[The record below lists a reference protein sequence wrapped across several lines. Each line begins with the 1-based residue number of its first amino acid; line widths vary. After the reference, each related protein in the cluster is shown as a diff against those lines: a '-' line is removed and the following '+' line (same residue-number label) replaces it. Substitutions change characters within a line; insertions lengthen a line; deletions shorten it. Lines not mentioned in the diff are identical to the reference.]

1 MGPETESDALQ
12 PRRSGGKGL
21 TGQAQAEAARS
32 AGPWWRGR
40 ALIVLKRVLWWAGL
54 VLLLPAPAA
63 LHNEDAVYGFF
74 ASLPPRLDTSTGDVD
89 RFLLMLTLTEERIL
103 ATLVAGFVCWALCA
117 VLGVV
122 VLLRES
128 DRPAPRHSVWRVV
141 RRLTIVIVSTVFLLA
156 GVLVG
161 LLCNVGIDL
170 YYNPI
175 P

>member
-1 MGPETESDALQ
+1 MGLETENDALQ

-21 TGQAQAEAARS
+21 TGQVQAEEARS

-117 VLGVV
+117 ILGVV
-122 VLLRES
+122 VLLRGS
-128 DRPAPRHSVWRVV
+128 VRPAPRHPVWRVA
-141 RRLTIVIVSTVFLLA
+141 RGLIVGLVSVVFLLSA
-156 GVLVG
+156 SFVG
-161 LLCNVGIDL
+161 LVLMIGVHV
-170 YYNPI
+170 
-175 P
+175 

>member
-32 AGPWWRGR
+32 AGSWWRGR

-63 LHNEDAVYGFF
+63 FYDWKAVPRFF
-74 ASLPPRLDTSTGDVD
+74 ASLPPRLDTSTTDAD
-89 RFLLMLTLTEERIL
+89 RLFLMMTLTEERIL

-128 DRPAPRHSVWRVV
+128 DRPAPRRSVWRVV

>member
-1 MGPETESDALQ
+1 MDPETENNALQ
-12 PRRSGGKGL
+12 PRRSGEKGL
-21 TGQAQAEAARS
+21 TGQAQAEEARS

-103 ATLVAGFVCWALCA
+103 AAFIAGFVCWALCA
-117 VLGVV
+117 ILGVV
-122 VLLRES
+122 VLLRGS
-128 DRPAPRHSVWRVV
+128 VRPAPRHPVWRVA
-141 RRLTIVIVSTVFLLA
+141 RGLIVGLVSFVFLLSA
-156 GVLVG
+156 SFVG
-161 LLCNVGIDL
+161 LVLMIAVHV
-170 YYNPI
+170 
-175 P
+175 